1 MNKKIYNN
9 LNIENLTKTEWF
21 NQFNKKQTR
30 EIRDGLKANLDVSI
44 YAKKEFNWLQMRE
57 IKRGL
62 LANVDVSIYAN
73 SDFSNTQMFQI
84 VIGLMNGLDVS
95 IYAKKEL
102 DWKQMFEIREKLL
115 EEEKEKLDNEQENI

>member
-1 MNKKIYNN
+1 
-9 LNIENLTKTEWF
+9 
-21 NQFNKKQTR
+21 
-30 EIRDGLKANLDVSI
+30 
-44 YAKKEFNWLQMRE
+44 
-57 IKRGL
+57 
-62 LANVDVSIYAN
+62 
-73 SDFSNTQMFQI
+73 MFQI

>member
-1 MNKKIYNN
+1 M
-9 LNIENLTKTEWF
+9 
-21 NQFNKKQTR
+21 
-30 EIRDGLKANLDVSI
+30 
-44 YAKKEFNWLQMRE
+44 
-57 IKRGL
+57 

>member
-1 MNKKIYNN
+1 MKKQYNN
-9 LNIENLTKTEWF
+9 LTIENLMKTECF
-21 NQFNKKQTR
+21 NQFNKKQMR
-30 EIRDGLKANLDVSI
+30 EIREGLKANLDVSV
-44 YAKKEFNWLQMRE
+44 YAKTEFNWLQMRE

-62 LANVDVSIYAN
+62 LANV
-73 SDFSNTQMFQI
+73 
-84 VIGLMNGLDVS
+84 DVS